1 MSNSILVPQYGM
13 GITQREM
20 GLRRKWIDEPHHLD
34 RYRLVMPVVPVFT
47 RHFLN
52 MIEAYNGNFELR
64 PSDNFENSKLYGKR
78 VRNLYD
84 YFVIGNNGGSD
95 TFLDAYFE
103 PNEDGFMGLQV
114 KSEHRFECGTVV
126 AKNVELLEECL
137 DQICFADLD
146 SLNEQGFPTKM
157 SEVQKYERGKNIYFV
172 PPESGKVVRFR
183 SYPVNVLNCRS
194 IGPDDKP
201 TNMDYRL
208 GVLGCSE
215 IPGFAQRWA
224 NSRSRKVYK

>member
-137 DQICFADLD
+137 DQICFADL
-146 SLNEQGFPTKM
+146 GFIKRAALPAT
-157 SEVQKYERGKNIYFV
+157 SFVEPRLEVMTGQLHAIASRIGSPK
-172 PPESGKVVRFR
+172 P
-183 SYPVNVLNCRS
+183 SYKEGYKKEVA
-194 IGPDDKP
+194 
-201 TNMDYRL
+201 RL
-208 GVLGCSE
+208 
-215 IPGFAQRWA
+215 
-224 NSRSRKVYK
+224 